1 MFTVVIFSVSLI
13 FSLDICKATFG
24 DTKGVIR
31 NLKSK
36 KDRQYNGLPKKD
48 KRTNNDLQSIAHNTT
63 DGATRTP
70 LKIVV
75 NSGDQ
80 DESAVPAPLVAPVV
94 LL

>member
-1 MFTVVIFSVSLI
+1 LIYLNYHAIIWQVVIV
-13 FSLDICKATFG
+13 LDFKPDQQPKKAT
-24 DTKGVIR
+24 
-31 NLKSK
+31 
-36 KDRQYNGLPKKD
+36 RQYNGLPKKD

-80 DESAVPAPLVAPVV
+80 DESAV
-94 LL
+94 